1 MRDAPVRCLIQP
13 GDSIQPLI
21 QAISAAKKSIEIA
34 IFRFDRREIERA
46 LAAAVARGVR
56 VRALI
61 AYTNR
66 GGEKSLR
73 ELEMRLLAVGVTVA
87 RTDNDLVRY
96 HGKLMIVDRRQLF
109 LLAFNFTYL
118 DIEHSRSFGVITT
131 NRRHV
136 QEAVKLFEADTQRQP
151 YSPGS
156 ATFIVSPVNARQQL
170 SAFVK
175 GAKKELLIYD
185 PEVADRDIIRLLEER
200 AAAGV
205 TVKIIGR
212 LTGDSASLKARRMT
226 QMRLHTRS
234 IVRDGRDAFIGS
246 QSLRPLELD
255 ARREVGIIFRDPKT
269 VKLLADTFQSDWA
282 STESPAAGHRVP
294 DEPAGETL
302 PAASVAK
309 RVAKAMARG
318 LGRVTPVVEMTVREV
333 AGAEAEVTLNSVEV
347 ETTVKD
353 AVKKAVKEAV
363 KDLVEGAV
371 AIQSEP
377 RTEIRPSPRYV
388 GHAATPARAQVDV
401 LAQAKDYYVIIKPQR
416 RRLEFANEPILVARK
431 RDGEPPV

>member
-1 MRDAPVRCLIQP
+1 MRCLVQP
-13 GDSIQPLI
+13 GDSIQPLL
-21 QAISAAKKSIEIA
+21 QAISAAKKSIEIVV
-34 IFRFDRREIERA
+34 FRFDRREIERA
-46 LAAAVARGVR
+46 LAAAVTRGVR

-73 ELEMRLLAVGVTVA
+73 DLEMRLLAAGVTVA

-96 HGKLMIVDRRQLF
+96 HGKLMIVDHRQLF

-151 YSPGS
+151 YTPGS
-156 ATFIVSPVNARQQL
+156 ATFIVSPLNARKQL

-205 TVKIIGR
+205 SVKIIGR
-212 LTGDSASLKARRMT
+212 LTSDKASLKTRRMT

-234 IVRDGRDAFIGS
+234 MVRDGREAFIGS

-269 VKLLADTFQSDWA
+269 VRCMADTFQSDWA
-282 STESPAAGHRVP
+282 SAESPAAGPSVP
-294 DEPAGETL
+294 DEPVRETL

-309 RVAKAMARG
+309 KVAKAMAHG
-318 LGRVTPVVEMTVREV
+318 LGKVTPVVEMTVKEV
-333 AGAEAEVTLNSVEV
+333 AGAEVEVTLNSAEV
-347 ETTVKD
+347 EATVKD

-371 AIQSEP
+371 AIQSG
-377 RTEIRPSPRYV
+377 T
-388 GHAATPARAQVDV
+388 
-401 LAQAKDYYVIIKPQR
+401 
-416 RRLEFANEPILVARK
+416 ANG
-431 RDGEPPV
+431 D

>member
-1 MRDAPVRCLIQP
+1 MRKSNTAAKLQSFEGCAPIAAASGTPPLRCLVQP
-13 GDSIQPLI
+13 GDSIQPLL
-21 QAISAAKKSIEIA
+21 QAISAARKSVEIVV
-34 IFRFDRREIERA
+34 FRFDRREIERA
-46 LAAAVARGVR
+46 LAGAVARGVR

-73 ELEMRLLAVGVTVA
+73 ELEMRLLAAGVTVA

-118 DIEHSRSFGVITT
+118 DIEHSRSFGIITT

-151 YSPGS
+151 YTPGS
-156 ATFIVSPVNARQQL
+156 ATFVVSPVNARKRL
-170 SAFVK
+170 SAFIK

-234 IVRDGRDAFIGS
+234 IVRDGREAFIGS

-255 ARREVGIIFRDPKT
+255 ARREVGIIFRDQKA
-269 VKLLADTFQSDWA
+269 VKRVAGTFRSDWA
-282 STESPAAGHRVP
+282 STENPAAGLSAP
-294 DEPAGETL
+294 DEPVRENL

-309 RVAKAMARG
+309 KVAKAMARG
-318 LGRVTPVVEMTVREV
+318 LGRVTPVVEMTVKEV
-333 AGAEAEVTLNSVEV
+333 AGADAEVTLNSAQVEN
-347 ETTVKD
+347 TVKD
-353 AVKKAVKEAV
+353 AVKKAVREAV
-363 KDLVEGAV
+363 KDLVEEAAAV
-371 AIQSEP
+371 Q
-377 RTEIRPSPRYV
+377 
-388 GHAATPARAQVDV
+388 
-401 LAQAKDYYVIIKPQR
+401 
-416 RRLEFANEPILVARK
+416 N
-431 RDGEPPV
+431 